1 GVRAWFKWLESRTYK
16 MHVRVLLARYRAY
29 DLCHVCHG
37 KRLSP
42 ESLIYHVAG
51 LDLAAWHGLELRTAH
66 RLLGE
71 LVPVTGQGE
80 IVRKELFQRLSYLQ
94 KVGLGY
100 LSLDRQARTLS
111 GGEAQRVSLTSA
123 LGTSLTGALFV
134 LDEPTVGLHAS
145 DIPPLTEAMRELAA
159 SGNAVLVIEHEP
171 LVIAACDRVV
181 ELGPGAGV
189 HGGRVVFDGPSKER
203 PQLAASSVDLDRP
216 SAEPTGKITLV
227 GVHANNL
234 RDVTVTIPLG
244 VVVAVTG
251 ASGSGKSTLVED
263 VLYRSIA
270 KARGYRDIEAPGAH
284 LRIEG
289 TAGILS
295 VTLVDQGALGR
306 TSRGNPATY
315 TTAWNRIRAMFASQP
330 EAQLLG
336 FTPGHFSFNVAL
348 GRCEACSGEGS
359 ETIEMQFLADVALT
373 CPTCRGKRFR
383 DEILEI
389 KIDGKSAHD
398 VLSMSIDEALAFFD
412 REPSVVRAL
421 GPLTELGLGYLALGQ
436 PLSTL
441 SGGEAQRLKLA
452 RALGEPCRGA
462 LFILDEPSAGLH
474 PSEVARLNQALA
486 NLTRAGASVVVV
498 DHDLDVVGAADWVI
512 DLGPGA
518 GAEGGLVV
526 AEGPP
531 AAVAKTAT
539 RTG

>member
-1 GVRAWFKWLESRTYK
+1 MRAWFKYLESRTYK
-16 MHVRVLLARYRAY
+16 MHVRVLLARYRSY

-42 ESLIYHVAG
+42 ESLLYHVAG

-66 RLLGE
+66 KLLGE

-189 HGGRVVFDGPSKER
+189 HGGRVVFDGPAQER
-203 PQLAASSVDLDRP
+203 PRATSAAIDLEGERAAP
-216 SAEPTGKITLV
+216 SGKITLV

-263 VLYRSIA
+263 VLYRSLA
-270 KARGYRDIEAPGAH
+270 KARGYRDIEMP
-284 LRIEG
+284 
-289 TAGILS
+289 
-295 VTLVDQGALGR
+295 GR
-306 TSRGNPATY
+306 TGGSKGRRGSSR
-315 TTAWNRIRAMFASQP
+315 
-330 EAQLLG
+330 
-336 FTPGHFSFNVAL
+336 
-348 GRCEACSGEGS
+348 
-359 ETIEMQFLADVALT
+359 
-373 CPTCRGKRFR
+373 
-383 DEILEI
+383 
-389 KIDGKSAHD
+389 
-398 VLSMSIDEALAFFD
+398 
-412 REPSVVRAL
+412 
-421 GPLTELGLGYLALGQ
+421 
-436 PLSTL
+436 
-441 SGGEAQRLKLA
+441 
-452 RALGEPCRGA
+452 
-462 LFILDEPSAGLH
+462 
-474 PSEVARLNQALA
+474 
-486 NLTRAGASVVVV
+486 
-498 DHDLDVVGAADWVI
+498 
-512 DLGPGA
+512 
-518 GAEGGLVV
+518 
-526 AEGPP
+526 
-531 AAVAKTAT
+531 
-539 RTG
+539 